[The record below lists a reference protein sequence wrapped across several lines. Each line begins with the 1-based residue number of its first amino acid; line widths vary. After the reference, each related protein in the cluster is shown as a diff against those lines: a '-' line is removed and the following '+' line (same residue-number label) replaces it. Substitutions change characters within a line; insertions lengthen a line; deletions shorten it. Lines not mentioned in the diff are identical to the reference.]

1 MFMNDRQQM
10 ELKKKICRV
19 KDKLSKIDGIEL
31 LEIAQ
36 LDQFDM
42 RVMEAAGVYDEDR
55 IPDVII
61 PYGTDD
67 ETLAAKLTDLM
78 GIDIGQVWYML
89 LDELIVGV
97 KILDVRY
104 AMLGMLRT
112 DINRNI
118 MLISEDKKKLYD
130 FGLDSRNDDYT
141 FDVYELR

>member
-55 IPDVII
+55 IPDVTI

-78 GIDIGQVWYML
+78 GIEIGQVWYML

-112 DINRNI
+112 DINRTI

-130 FGLDSRNDDYT
+130 FGLDSRSDDYT

>member
-1 MFMNDRQQM
+1 MFLNDRQQM

-31 LEIAQ
+31 LEMAQ

-55 IPDVII
+55 IPDVTI

-78 GIDIGQVWYML
+78 GIEIGQVWYML

-104 AMLGMLRT
+104 VMLGMLRT
-112 DINRNI
+112 DINRTI

-130 FGLDSRNDDYT
+130 FGLDSRSDDYT

>member
-1 MFMNDRQQM
+1 MNDRQQM

-55 IPDVII
+55 IPDVTI

-78 GIDIGQVWYML
+78 GIEIGQVWYML

-112 DINRNI
+112 DINRTI

-130 FGLDSRNDDYT
+130 FGLDSRSDDYT